1 MSYDELLSV
10 LVGMQAVL
18 VVLCCLVLIDEL
30 LLPVPYLVGAG
41 VAGFVGAAAA
51 AYAEGYL
58 QTGL

>member
-18 VVLCCLVLIDEL
+18 VVLTCLLLVDEL

-41 VAGFVGAAAA
+41 VAECVGAAAA
-51 AYAEGYL
+51 AYAEGYV
-58 QTGL
+58 